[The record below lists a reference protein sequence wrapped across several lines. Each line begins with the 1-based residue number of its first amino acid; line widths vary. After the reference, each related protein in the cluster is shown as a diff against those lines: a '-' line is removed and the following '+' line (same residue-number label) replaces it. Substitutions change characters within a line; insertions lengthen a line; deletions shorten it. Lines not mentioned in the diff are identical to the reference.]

1 VDALSWFF
9 RGCPVLQICHI
20 VAPTCCFSHINI
32 LFQLDSVSPLFPHL
46 VLCPFAFFFFS
57 CFAFLLFIFSFIA
70 GFGDCSSFIQVF
82 MPSKLC
88 SWDLHSSG
96 MLCYITECWVPI
108 ILRLCSG
115 PIFRARMDSWSMC
128 GWVSSHTHPLHFIDP
143 PVLSF
148 FIGHLTL
155 EEEATT
161 LPQSVGQPTPSDR
174 AISQKNKDVESFIEL
189 HITLFFVC

>member
-1 VDALSWFF
+1 
-9 RGCPVLQICHI
+9 
-20 VAPTCCFSHINI
+20 
-32 LFQLDSVSPLFPHL
+32 
-46 VLCPFAFFFFS
+46 
-57 CFAFLLFIFSFIA
+57 
-70 GFGDCSSFIQVF
+70 

-96 MLCYITECWVPI
+96 MLCYITECRVPI

-115 PIFRARMDSWSMC
+115 PIFRARMDPWNIC

-161 LPQSVGQPTPSDR
+161 LPQSVGQLTPSDR
-174 AISQKNKDVESFIEL
+174 AISQKNKDVESFIDL